1 LSLPTDIAFSFLVA
15 KAVFRRHRPRFRFF
29 SCSRWPMMPLGL
41 VVLVLVNAGV
51 PFAAY
56 GHGTSAVL
64 VAILVGKPLGAADL
78 RGSGSAQGRTIC

>member
-1 LSLPTDIAFSFLVA
+1 VA
-15 KAVFRRHRPRFRFF
+15 DDA
-29 SCSRWPMMPLGL
+29 LGL

-56 GHGTSAVL
+56 GHGTWAVL